1 MKRTVQLAVAA
12 AIIITLGSCVWNPT
26 DGTGSVTLAIS
37 SPALSSLAVG
47 DSGMEKADS
56 DAVRIWLYYDGVELP
71 VTDVGYVQATVDPG
85 TVKELTIENL
95 PEGDGYSIA
104 VVRGVMDS
112 VVDSVVFQ
120 PVAIGD
126 ADFVVTGGRETAV
139 AVATTQL
146 DELVRVDSVDYILLG
161 QDLVG
166 AVAIPYLSNDVFV
179 AASSSTVFYATAL
192 ATADAAPNFATV
204 NFSSTVDSIFAGIS
218 DPFSSLSPVELP
230 RSLFPVELPLFE
242 SNVSAV
248 FVNTAKGILDL
259 TPVTGG
265 LSAGTDL
272 IESMTSEAIT
282 NLTGSGVFNIA
293 GEGTAIFFDR
303 LGGFGGTFVE
313 QDDLVFDDSS
323 GLGGVSDWVDMGG
336 ADLQD
341 YVADDQSPVFAYATN
356 GTSAA
361 YMATRLGTFRMD
373 EDLFDSDVEVSVD
386 SFLDS
391 SIVTPGL
398 NFFAAAYPGSTR
410 PLKIRHMAL
419 AGSGTSEKLVI
430 GSPRGAFL
438 FPSSAVESLDANG
451 LVSGVVT
458 VEAVRDQEVKNLTVV
473 EVDGVDYIVA
483 VTDERIVVVKVT
495 NATTATPLF
504 MQPVRAMVLGEPQEL
519 SAYESG
525 SGVLTLLISG
535 SEGLTKLDVK
545 IPQI

>member
-1 MKRTVQLAVAA
+1 MKRTVQLAVVA

-26 DGTGSVTLAIS
+26 DDTGSVTLAIS

-104 VVRGVMDS
+104 VVRGVMG
-112 VVDSVVFQ
+112 VMDSVVFQ

-139 AVATTQL
+139 AVTTTQL
-146 DELVRVDSVDYILLG
+146 DELVRVDSVDYSLLG
-161 QDLVG
+161 EDLVG
-166 AVAIPYLSNDVFV
+166 AAYIDYSFSGISSGGFTV
-179 AASSSTVFYATAL
+179 AAT
-192 ATADAAPNFATV
+192 
-204 NFSSTVDSIFAGIS
+204 
-218 DPFSSLSPVELP
+218 
-230 RSLFPVELPLFE
+230 E
-242 SNVSAV
+242 SKV
-248 FVNTAKGILDL
+248 FVNGSSNTLSGLSTAFSQINSLSLVDLAGVSTAFFNTDVGILNATPTL
-259 TPVTGG
+259 SGITPVF
-265 LSAGTDL
+265 AFDDDL
-272 IESMTSEAIT
+272 AVSMTAAAISDIV
-282 NLTGSGVFNIA
+282 GSGVFQIDD
-293 GEGTAIFFDR
+293 GGTTGLAVFYER
-303 LGGFGGTFVE
+303 LGGLGGTFIDGFGQGGV
-313 QDDLVFDDSS
+313 
-323 GLGGVSDWVDMGG
+323 GLGSIVADDWTDTGTEL
-336 ADLQD
+336 AD
-341 YVADDQSPVFAYATN
+341 YVASDQSPVFAYATS
-356 GTSAA
+356 GLDAA
-361 YMATRLGTFRMD
+361 YMSTRLGTFRLTK
-373 EDLFDSDVEVSVD
+373 ELFDGDEISADAL
-386 SFLDS
+386 LDS
-391 SIVTPGL
+391 SVHTPGL
-398 NFFAAAYPGSTR
+398 DFFAIAYPGSTR

-483 VTDERIVVVKVT
+483 VTDERIVVVADT
-495 NATTATPLF
+495 NATPLF
-504 MQPVRAMVLGEPQEL
+504 MQPVRALVLGEPQEL

-535 SEGLTKLDVK
+535 SEGLTKLDVE
-545 IPQI
+545 IP